1 MITGGDEIDRLSD
14 RHIPV
19 LYLIKLELTTET
31 LRITNWTQSI
41 EWDGQVWQSLSIT
54 PQVSNFAE
62 SSNLES
68 TALDISLSPIAP
80 EMLSLALGEVD
91 EYRGRPC
98 SIYMAVLDD
107 NFRPIGDPI
116 LRWYG
121 YMDTMAI
128 GTDVS
133 ENGVSGAIN
142 LRCETGM
149 HSLSRLKTYR
159 MNNAQQQSRV
169 PGDKGFEYIERLMS
183 EPYTWLSVKF
193 QQVS

>member
-14 RHIPV
+14 RHITI
-19 LYLIKLELTTET
+19 LYLIKLELTSET
-31 LRITNWTQSI
+31 LYLTNWDQSI
-41 EWDGQVWQSLSIT
+41 EWDGHVWQALSIM
-54 PQVSNFAE
+54 PRISNMSE

-68 TALDISLSPIAP
+68 QALDISLSPISSD
-80 EMLSLALGEVD
+80 MLALALGEVD
-91 EYRGRPC
+91 EYRGKPC

-107 NFRPIGDPI
+107 TFVPLGDPI

-121 YMDTMAI
+121 YMDTMTIATQQDES
-128 GTDVS
+128 GM
-133 ENGVSGAIN
+133 SGAVN

-149 HSLSRLKTYR
+149 HSLGRLKTYR

-169 PGDKGFEYIERLMS
+169 PGDKGFEYVERLMS

-193 QQVS
+193 QQV

>member
-14 RHIPV
+14 RHIPI
-19 LYLIKLELTTET
+19 LYLIKLELTSET
-31 LRITNWTQSI
+31 LYLTNWSQSI
-41 EWDGQVWQSLSIT
+41 DWDGHTWQSLFIT
-54 PQVSNFAE
+54 PTISNIAE

-68 TALDISLSPIAP
+68 QALDISLSPISSD
-80 EMLSLALGEVD
+80 MLSLALGEVD

-107 NFRPIGDPI
+107 NFVQLGDPI

-121 YMDTMAI
+121 YMDTMTIA
-128 GTDVS
+128 TQQD
-133 ENGVSGAIN
+133 ESGMSGSIN

-149 HSLSRLKTYR
+149 HALSRLKTYR
-159 MNNAQQQSRV
+159 MNNAQQQAKV

-193 QQVS
+193 QQV

>member
-1 MITGGDEIDRLSD
+1 MITGGSEIDRLSD
-14 RHIPV
+14 RHVPI
-19 LYLIKLELTTET
+19 LYLIKLELTSET
-31 LRITNWTQSI
+31 LYLTNWDQSI
-41 EWDGQVWQSLSIT
+41 DWDGHTWQALSIT
-54 PQVSNFAE
+54 PRISNMSE

-68 TALDISLSPIAP
+68 QALDISLSPISS
-80 EMLSLALGEVD
+80 EMLSLALGQVD
-91 EYRGRPC
+91 EYRGKPC

-107 NFRPIGDPI
+107 NFAQLGDPI

-121 YMDTMAI
+121 YMDTMTIATNSDES
-128 GTDVS
+128 GM
-133 ENGVSGAIN
+133 SGAIN

-169 PGDKGFEYIERLMS
+169 PGDKGFEYVERLMA

-193 QQVS
+193 QQV